1 MDIKLGMVFQR
12 YMVCEDTTYTF
23 VVLKLFGST
32 VRGTLVWSSY
42 DAYGIPRHHSDQTTY
57 HISIVE
63 KDWTLLRSRAD

>member
-1 MDIKLGMVFQR
+1 MDIKPGMVFQR
-12 YMVCEDTTYTF
+12 YMIGEDTPYTF

-42 DAYGIPRHHSDQTTY
+42 DAYGIPRHHSDQVTY
-57 HISIVE
+57 PISTVE